1 MLLPAGIGVAEL
13 QLRPYIIQSLD
24 LRYVIFLMSLKLSCL
39 LFYTDVQLLDL
50 KFVKFGW
57 CRFHICSV
65 QLTCT
70 FENICSCLLI
80 VPLLLSFIVV

>member
-13 QLRPYIIQSLD
+13 QLRPYIIQSLN

-39 LFYTDVQLLDL
+39 LFCTDVQLLDL
-50 KFVKFGW
+50 KFGKFGW
-57 CRFHICSV
+57 CCSV

-70 FENICSCLLI
+70 FENICNFLLI
-80 VPLLLSFIVV
+80 VPLLLSFIIV